1 MYCTDILKPLAG
13 LVSGA
18 LVDDVKHRLSG
29 DIEDVD
35 DNRVIKVDVV
45 FEVELEPS
53 K

>member
-1 MYCTDILKPLAG
+1 VYCTDILKLLAG
-13 LVSGA
+13 LISGA
-18 LVDDVKHRLSG
+18 LVDDVKYRLPG

-45 FEVELEPS
+45 FEVELKPS

>member
-35 DNRVIKVDVV
+35 DNRVIEVDVV